1 MPRTPHKDKLLAAIG
16 NSKSS
21 NDVPLLREAFEA
33 YETWIRRLDSVETM
47 GKQKV
52 LDLTR
57 LLNEYK
63 DLLEVELIA
72 RRGSP
77 FLKRQKGQLKLD
89 NSVME
94 EFLHRL
100 VDPSILD
107 GLPDF
112 ELEVGPRNAFMTL
125 SFRPA
130 SIASLN
136 EKPDVVLK
144 SKDQD
149 FTIGKTLYYKFSTD
163 SIFAVPQTAEGELFL
178 AVLSAEVK
186 VNLDKTM
193 FQECCGT
200 ASRLK
205 RGCPSAKYYVLVEF
219 LDMEAE
225 DSRLT
230 DVDNVFLLRHAKRLP
245 SNKRSVYE
253 EVRDQHRDFPID
265 GEVVYRFVQEIQ
277 GFIEAVWHDPA
288 AALRRGSFV

>member
-1 MPRTPHKDKLLAAIG
+1 MLRTPHQDKLLAALE
-16 NSKSS
+16 NPKSQS
-21 NDVPLLREAFEA
+21 DTALLREAIAA
-33 YETWIRRLDSVETM
+33 YEHWTHQLDSVPTT

-52 LDLTR
+52 LDLTT

-63 DLLEVELIA
+63 DFLEVELIA

-94 EFLHRL
+94 EFLMRL
-100 VDPSILD
+100 VEPSILS
-107 GLPDF
+107 GLPNF

-130 SIASLN
+130 SISSLN
-136 EKPDVVLK
+136 DRPDVVIK

-149 FTIGKTLYYKFSTD
+149 FTVGKTLHYKLSTD
-163 SIFAVPQTAEGELFL
+163 SAFAISQTTEGEFFL

-186 VNLDKTM
+186 VNFDKTM

-205 RGCPSAKYYVLVEF
+205 RGCPSARYYVLVEF
-219 LDMEAE
+219 LDMEPE

-245 SNKRSVYE
+245 SNKRSIYE
-253 EVRDQHRDFPID
+253 EVRNQHRDFPID

-277 GFIEAVWHDPA
+277 EFIEAVWHDPA
-288 AALRRGSFV
+288 EALRRGSFV